1 MGNKTSEYTLFMSR
15 SIGACIS
22 AGYGLFS
29 NNFRNIFRAT
39 WPWVIVYVFI
49 GGIYGL
55 FSESF
60 NGRPFLALGLAFVGV
75 MVSFCFFA
83 YGMMLLDYHRR
94 HIVIP
99 PSAGGLLYRESGFG
113 TVKVFEA
120 LLMAAMFYMP
130 MPAARVRAA
139 MRLPRNARFFFR
151 VNAGWR
157 TIKASVFCLL
167 IVLAVFALF
176 FFCGFWVMLASLR
189 LSFGFQM
196 AILGAGIIMFFILL
210 LLTMPLYFVT
220 FRYVFRPH
228 THFFRIFPSAYAV
241 GLRHLPRIFC
251 VSAIM
256 LLITMVIG
264 SVIMLPS
271 YVLALAVYKSTSGAM
286 MMGDALALPDNI
298 NVLVALTGILTGFLG
313 SYLSLSQMYPLYY
326 LYGSIETRE
335 EERKRFVR
343 VSAVASAAAS
353 DDSRKEKDR

>member
-1 MGNKTSEYTLFMSR
+1 MGNKTSEYTLFKSR
-15 SIGACIS
+15 GVSACIS

-39 WPWVIVYVFI
+39 WPWVIVYVLI

-55 FSESF
+55 FYESF
-60 NGRPFLALGLAFVGV
+60 NDRPLLSLALAFVGV
-75 MVSFCFFA
+75 IVSFFFFA
-83 YGMMLLDYHRR
+83 YGMMLLDFHRR

-99 PSAGGLLYRESGFG
+99 PSAGGLLYREPGFSQ
-113 TVKVFEA
+113 VKVFKA

-130 MPAARVRAA
+130 MPAARFHAA

-151 VNAGWR
+151 VNVGWR

-167 IVLAVFALF
+167 IVLTVFALF
-176 FFCGFWVMLASLR
+176 FFCYFWAMQASLH

-196 AILGAGIIMFFILL
+196 AILGAGIIMFFVLL
-210 LLTMPLYFVT
+210 LLIMPLYFVT
-220 FRYVFRPH
+220 FCYVFRSH

-241 GLRHLPRIFC
+241 GFRHLPRIFC
-251 VSAIM
+251 VSAIT
-256 LLITMVIG
+256 LLINLVIG
-264 SVIMLPS
+264 CVIMLPS
-271 YVLALAVYKSTSGAM
+271 YVLALAVYKSTFGAM

-298 NVLVALTGILTGFLG
+298 NILVALTGILTGFLG

-335 EERKRFVR
+335 EERKRFVK
-343 VSAVASAAAS
+343 VSAVASSASS
-353 DDSRKEKDR
+353 DDSREGKNR